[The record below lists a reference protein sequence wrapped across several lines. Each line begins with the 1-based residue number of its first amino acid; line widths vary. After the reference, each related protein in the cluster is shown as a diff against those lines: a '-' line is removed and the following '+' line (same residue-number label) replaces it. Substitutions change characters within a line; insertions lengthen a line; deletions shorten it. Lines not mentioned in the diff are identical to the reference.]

1 MRRET
6 FLAGMVVVALT
17 LSAAQ
22 AAAPV
27 SFMRQV
33 PDFVADQSPYGV
45 AAADV
50 DGDGKVDLVVA
61 NNDGDNVS
69 VLWGD
74 GNGGFLDSGAPFPT
88 GVGPFAVAVGDFNND
103 GKLDIVTS
111 DEIGDTAAGG
121 TVTLLLNQGNRAFAA
136 GVSTDTGGSPQAI
149 VVGDFDGDGLPDVAT
164 ANNFDGTVSILHNLD
179 NGTLFLAQTVTIGPE
194 AEPVGLVLAD
204 LNGDGRSDMVV
215 TNSAGGTDGNGTVS
229 VLKGVAGGMFEAQP
243 EIPLPGDCSTIAC
256 VPVAVAVA
264 DLNGDTKPDIV
275 VANNEDD
282 TVSVLLGNCDLT
294 FNSGGNFPVDASPE
308 WVVAA
313 DFNRDGHV
321 DIATSSDFGNLA
333 NPSDLND
340 KVSVLLGNGDGTFM
354 PLVDFDVGL
363 GAFGIVAADLNSD
376 HKPDIASANVDD
388 GTVSVLLNTTPPAQ
402 TCAGDCNGNG
412 QVSVDEVI
420 TLVNITLAV
429 PQPSAC
435 TAGGTPVSVCTG
447 GDLNGDGQITI
458 DEIVAAVS
466 KALNGCT

>member
-1 MRRET
+1 MRTET
-6 FLAGMVVVALT
+6 FLAGMVVVTLT

-27 SFMRQV
+27 SFMRVV
-33 PDFVADQSPYGV
+33 PDLVADQSPYGV
-45 AAADV
+45 VAADV

-74 GNGGFLDSGAPFPT
+74 GNGGFLDSGAPFMVEE
-88 GVGPFAVAVGDFNND
+88 GGGPYALAVGDFNND

-111 DEIGDTAAGG
+111 NEDGDT
-121 TVTLLLNQGNRAFAA
+121 VSVLLNQGNRAFATA
-136 GVSTDTGGSPQAI
+136 VSTDTGGSPQAI

-164 ANNFDGTVSILHNLD
+164 ANNFDGTVSILHD
-179 NGTLFLAQTVTIGPE
+179 TENGTLFLAQTVTIG
-194 AEPVGLVLAD
+194 ADTEPVGLALAD
-204 LNGDGRSDMVV
+204 LNGDGRSDLVV
-215 TNSAGGTDGNGTVS
+215 TNSAGGGTAGNGSVS

-243 EIPLPGDCSTIAC
+243 EILLPGDCSTSAC

-264 DLNGDTKPDIV
+264 DLNGDSKPDII

-294 FNSGGNFPVDASPE
+294 FNPLGNVPVDASPE

-313 DFNRDGHV
+313 DFNRDGRM
-321 DIATSSDFGNLA
+321 DIATSSDFGNIA
-333 NPSDLND
+333 NPTDFND

-363 GAFGIVAADLNSD
+363 GPFGIVAADLNGD
-376 HKPDIASANVDD
+376 HKADIASANVDD
-388 GTVSVLLNTTPPAQ
+388 GTVSVLLNTSTPVQ
-402 TCAGDCNGNG
+402 TCAGDCNGDG
-412 QVSVDEVI
+412 HVSVDEVI
-420 TLVNITLAV
+420 RLVNITLGV

-435 TAGGTPVSVCTG
+435 AAGGAPVSTCAL
-447 GDLNGDGQITI
+447 GDQNGDGKITV

-466 KALNGCT
+466 KALNGCTL